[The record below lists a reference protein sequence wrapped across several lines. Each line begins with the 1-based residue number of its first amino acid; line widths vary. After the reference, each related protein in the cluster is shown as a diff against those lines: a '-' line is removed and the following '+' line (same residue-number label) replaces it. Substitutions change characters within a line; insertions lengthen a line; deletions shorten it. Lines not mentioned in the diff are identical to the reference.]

1 MQIVYKMA
9 FQTGVGVEIKRNS
22 RCRNYCRGVSIARRM
37 AGNARAAMACYQIA
51 RARISYGVASCT
63 LLSRYIPLSGG
74 ITGMALETVVVFG
87 FYVQII
93 CYMTGETDSGMGTAR
108 HTCGY
113 RRGGRRPARYAGGS
127 SRTA

>member
-1 MQIVYKMA
+1 MA
-9 FQTGVGVEIKRNS
+9 LQTGIGVEIKRN
-22 RCRNYCRGVSIARRM
+22 RCCCYYCLGIRIARRM
-37 AGNARAAMACYQIA
+37 TGNAGAAVACYQIA
-51 RARISYGVASCT
+51 GARISYGVASCT
-63 LLSRYIPLSGG
+63 LLGRYISLPGG

-93 CYMTGETDSGMGTAR
+93 YYMTGETDSGMGTAR